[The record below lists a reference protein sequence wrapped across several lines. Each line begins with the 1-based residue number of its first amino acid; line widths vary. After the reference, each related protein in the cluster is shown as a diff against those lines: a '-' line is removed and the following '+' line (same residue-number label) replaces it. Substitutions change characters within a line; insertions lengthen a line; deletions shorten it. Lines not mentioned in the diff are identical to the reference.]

1 MSSNSLLGW
10 ANIFK
15 TGTISASSAASGL
28 SPANLSLDQCSPSSG
43 WQTANGVVT
52 AAGGAVLQVNGVVNA
67 LTWRGACLVNTN
79 LTSGASVVFTLYY
92 FGSSV
97 ASITT
102 AGPANGYGQVVAIFS
117 SDLIGDYL
125 TISIDDP
132 GNPDNFINIGGA
144 FAGPM
149 WSPATGIT
157 YGTTY
162 GSTNNTSKS
171 ISRGGQEFR
180 NLLYRQRVWVIEFDS
195 VLDIEAWNNLGELDR
210 ISAVGGNVLLVPNTQ
225 SAFVFQEAV
234 FGTLDST
241 SNVTFPNQTTN
252 ARGWHAQI
260 TERL

>member
-1 MSSNSLLGW
+1 MSSNSLIGW
-10 ANIFK
+10 ANVCK
-15 TGTISASSAASGL
+15 TGVLSAQSAASGL
-28 SPANLSLDQCSPSSG
+28 SPANLSLDQCSPSNG
-43 WQTANGVVT
+43 WQTANGVT
-52 AAGGAVLQVNGVVNA
+52 TSASGATLQITGATNGI
-67 LTWRGACLVNTN
+67 TWRGVCLVNTN
-79 LTSGASVVFTLYY
+79 LTTSASVVFTLYY

-97 ASITT
+97 ASVATS
-102 AGPANGYGQVVAIFS
+102 GPALGYGQVVAIFD
-117 SDLIGDYL
+117 SDLIGDYIII
-125 TISIDDP
+125 TIDDP
-132 GNPDNFINIGGA
+132 GNPDNHINVGGA

-162 GSTNNTSKS
+162 GSTNNIAKT

-180 NLLYRQRVWVIEFDS
+180 KLLYRQRIWVIEFDS
-195 VLDIEAWNNLGELDR
+195 VLDAEAWASLGELDR
-210 ISAVGGNVLLVPNTQ
+210 ISAVGGNVFLVPNTQ
-225 SAFVFQEAV
+225 SANVFQEAI